1 MVSTDLWRA
10 LNRMMVE
17 ARESELH
24 RVNLDPDAPS
34 ERIAVLRRAL
44 IVRMP
49 TGQVTRHLEPLG
61 YHHIDLGVLG

>member
-1 MVSTDLWRA
+1 MVSKDLWHA

-17 ARESELH
+17 ARESEMQ

-44 IVRMP
+44 ILCMA
-49 TGQVTRHLEPLG
+49 TGQVTRRLESLG
-61 YHHIDLGVLG
+61 YHQVDLGAPL